1 MKILKTIFSIL
12 MGLILGFVL
21 GFFLK
26 WHQLPLK
33 IQGEEFGSWAE
44 WISEFIGATGILV
57 SLYIAFSKEN
67 INVINNLKDENNGQY
82 KLTLLNASP
91 SIIELFPITK
101 KNVVFIGTENGIY
114 HFGGVKSNKSQRV
127 HEIQIK
133 FTECYF
139 AKLVFLN
146 IVAGQKVTIRMRK
159 TRKGQ
164 WKLWHLK
171 FLD

>member
-1 MKILKTIFSIL
+1 M
-12 MGLILGFVL
+12 
-21 GFFLK
+21 
-26 WHQLPLK
+26 
-33 IQGEEFGSWAE
+33 
-44 WISEFIGATGILV
+44 
-57 SLYIAFSKEN
+57 YIAFSKEN